1 MAKRSADAGQRA
13 AARAVTTSETR
24 APSWTLLADVLLE
37 REARIAQASG
47 AAADPLAGLVLRD
60 DAIDKLV
67 GQPLSSV
74 SGEKMGA
81 AFASLVDEART
92 SFVEAL
98 DGGSAFAD
106 VVRNAKLSLD
116 EAEVFALCC
125 AVELEPRRQRLIGFL
140 QDDVTQR
147 RPTLH
152 LLSRLF
158 GAEHT
163 GPMTVALDGRL
174 RRAALVE
181 VAEDRPWADRGVL
194 VPESVIWTLLGDDS
208 FDSALPMDADVV
220 SAPAGELGTERLVFA
235 VGEDLVR
242 RLQAAVT
249 RAIGTTFLAV
259 DTPEE
264 ETAWRAVVREATMA
278 GIGVVLRVNDVL
290 PPRARHWIERAD
302 HLVWA
307 VASPVELS
315 LDHMPRRPWVEVR
328 ADEPRVSTREWNA
341 VFGDFDQSG
350 HQLTAHQLRLA
361 AIAQDALG
369 EPHAAIRRLASG
381 PLEKLAR
388 RVRPRVGWDDIVLPK
403 RQLSQ
408 LRELSLRYRHR
419 EVVHGE
425 WGLAEFPSPGLVTM
439 FSGVS
444 GTGKTTAA
452 EIIAGDL
459 GLDMFKIDLSTVVSK
474 YIGETEKN
482 LEEIFAA
489 AAAGNLVLL
498 FDEADAL
505 FGKRSEVSDAR
516 DRYANVEVSYLLQRL
531 ETFEGLV
538 VMTTNLQN
546 NIDQAFL
553 RRVHVTVEFPLP
565 DPADR
570 KKIWTRCLAGA
581 PLDNVDLDFLST
593 KFELAGGSIRNAAL
607 TSAFM
612 AASTGKKVD
621 MEALVLGLKRE
632 MQKLGR
638 LTTQA
643 DFGKYYDLVKDGT

>member
-1 MAKRSADAGQRA
+1 
-13 AARAVTTSETR
+13 
-24 APSWTLLADVLLE
+24 
-37 REARIAQASG
+37 
-47 AAADPLAGLVLRD
+47 
-60 DAIDKLV
+60 
-67 GQPLSSV
+67 
-74 SGEKMGA
+74 
-81 AFASLVDEART
+81 
-92 SFVEAL
+92 
-98 DGGSAFAD
+98 
-106 VVRNAKLSLD
+106 
-116 EAEVFALCC
+116 
-125 AVELEPRRQRLIGFL
+125 
-140 QDDVTQR
+140 
-147 RPTLH
+147 
-152 LLSRLF
+152 
-158 GAEHT
+158 
-163 GPMTVALDGRL
+163 
-174 RRAALVE
+174 
-181 VAEDRPWADRGVL
+181 
-194 VPESVIWTLLGDDS
+194 
-208 FDSALPMDADVV
+208 
-220 SAPAGELGTERLVFA
+220 
-235 VGEDLVR
+235 
-242 RLQAAVT
+242 
-249 RAIGTTFLAV
+249 
-259 DTPEE
+259 
-264 ETAWRAVVREATMA
+264 
-278 GIGVVLRVNDVL
+278 
-290 PPRARHWIERAD
+290 
-302 HLVWA
+302 
-307 VASPVELS
+307 
-315 LDHMPRRPWVEVR
+315 
-328 ADEPRVSTREWNA
+328 
-341 VFGDFDQSG
+341 
-350 HQLTAHQLRLA
+350 
-361 AIAQDALG
+361 
-369 EPHAAIRRLASG
+369 
-381 PLEKLAR
+381 
-388 RVRPRVGWDDIVLPK
+388 
-403 RQLSQ
+403 
-408 LRELSLRYRHR
+408 
-419 EVVHGE
+419 
-425 WGLAEFPSPGLVTM
+425 
-439 FSGVS
+439 VS

-612 AASTGKKVD
+612 AASAGKKVD

>member
-1 MAKRSADAGQRA
+1 MARRAGQRSPTRVVSTPT
-13 AARAVTTSETR
+13 ARGA
-24 APSWTLLADVLLE
+24 SWTALPDALLE
-37 REARIAQASG
+37 REARVAQASG
-47 AAADPLAGLVLRD
+47 AASDPLAGLVLRD
-60 DAIDKLV
+60 DAIDKLI
-67 GQPLSSV
+67 GAHANGASSDA
-74 SGEKMGA
+74 MFA
-81 AFASLVDEART
+81 AFAQLIDEART
-92 SFVEAL
+92 MFVEAL
-98 DGGSAFAD
+98 DGDSTFAEMT
-106 VVRNAKLSLD
+106 RNAKLSLD

-125 AVELEPRRQRLIGFL
+125 AVEIEPRRQRLVGFL

-158 GAEHT
+158 GVEHA

-174 RRAALVE
+174 RRAALVN
-181 VAEDRPWADRGVL
+181 VAEDRPWADRGVA
-194 VPESVIWTLLGDDS
+194 VPESVIWTLLGDSS
-208 FDSALPMDADVV
+208 FDAALPLNADVLA
-220 SAPAGELGTERLVFA
+220 APPEPTGTHRLVFA
-235 VGEDLVR
+235 VGDDLVR

-249 RAIGTTFLAV
+249 AAVGQTFLAV
-259 DTPEE
+259 DAPETDE
-264 ETAWRAVVREATMA
+264 AWQAVIREATMA
-278 GIGVVLRVNDVL
+278 GIGVVLRVNDDL
-290 PPRARHWIERAD
+290 SPQARHWIERAD

-307 VASPVELS
+307 VASPVELP
-315 LDHMPRRPWVEVR
+315 LDHLPRRPWVEVR
-328 ADEPRVSTREWNA
+328 ADAARVSPREWAA
-341 VFGDFDQSG
+341 VFGDIDQDG
-350 HQLTAHQLRLA
+350 RQLTAHQLRLA
-361 AIAQDALG
+361 AIAQEGLG
-369 EPHAAIRRLASG
+369 ESHAAIRRLASG

-388 RVRPRVGWDDIVLPK
+388 RVRPRVGWEDIVLPT

-408 LRELSLRYRHR
+408 LRELSLRYRNR
-419 EVVHGE
+419 DIVHGQ
-425 WGLAEFPSPGLVTM
+425 WGLAEFPSPGLVAM

-482 LEEIFAA
+482 LEEIFLA

-516 DRYANVEVSYLLQRL
+516 DRYANVEVAYLLQRL

-553 RRVHVTVEFPLP
+553 RRVHVTVDFPLP
-565 DPADR
+565 EPGDR
-570 KKIWTRCLAGA
+570 KKIWERCLAGA
-581 PLDNVDLDFLST
+581 PTAGVDFDFLSN

-607 TSAFM
+607 TGAFL
-612 AASTGKKVD
+612 AASTDNRVS
-621 MEALVLGLKRE
+621 MESLVLGLKRE
-632 MQKLGR
+632 LQKLGR
-638 LTTQA
+638 LTTEA

>member
-1 MAKRSADAGQRA
+1 M
-13 AARAVTTSETR
+13 
-24 APSWTLLADVLLE
+24 
-37 REARIAQASG
+37 AQASG
-47 AAADPLAGLVLRD
+47 AASDPLAGLVLRD
-60 DAIDKLV
+60 DAIDKLI
-67 GQPLSSV
+67 GATTNGASSAD
-74 SGEKMGA
+74 MHA
-81 AFASLVDEART
+81 AFAPLIDEARAM
-92 SFVEAL
+92 FVDAL
-98 DGGSAFAD
+98 DSTSTFAEI
-106 VVRNAKLSLD
+106 VRHAKLSLD
-116 EAEVFALCC
+116 EAEVFGLCC
-125 AVELEPRRQRLIGFL
+125 AVEVEPRRQRLVGFL

-152 LLSRLF
+152 LLSRMF
-158 GAEHT
+158 GPDHA

-174 RRAALVE
+174 RRAALVD

-208 FDSALPMDADVV
+208 FDSALPMDADVLA
-220 SAPAGELGTERLVFA
+220 APPDEPGRHRLVFA
-235 VGEDLVR
+235 VGEDQVR

-249 RAIGTTFLAV
+249 VAIGSTFLAV
-259 DTPEE
+259 DAPEDD
-264 ETAWRAVVREATMA
+264 AQWQAIIREATMA
-278 GIGVVLRVNDVL
+278 GIGVVLRVSDVL

-307 VASPVELS
+307 VASAVELS
-315 LDHMPRRPWVEVR
+315 LDNMPRRPWIEVR
-328 ADEPRVSTREWNA
+328 ADAPRVSPPEWQS
-341 VFGDFDQSG
+341 VFGDFEQAG

-388 RVRPRVGWDDIVLPK
+388 RVRPRVGWDDIVLPP
-403 RQLSQ
+403 RQLAQ
-408 LRELSLRYRHR
+408 LQELSLRYRDR
-419 EVVHGE
+419 EIVHGQ
-425 WGLAEFPSPGLVTM
+425 WGLAEFPSPGLVAM

-516 DRYANVEVSYLLQRL
+516 DRYANVEVAYLLQRL

-570 KKIWTRCLAGA
+570 KRIWQHVLAGA
-581 PLDNVDLDFLST
+581 PTRGIDFDFLSK

-607 TSAFM
+607 TGAFI
-612 AASTGKKVD
+612 AASSDTKVS

-632 MQKLGR
+632 LQKLGR
-638 LTTQA
+638 LTTEA

>member
-1 MAKRSADAGQRA
+1 MLPDA
-13 AARAVTTSETR
+13 
-24 APSWTLLADVLLE
+24 LLE
-37 REARIAQASG
+37 REARVAQAGG

-67 GQPLSSV
+67 GAHSNGASSAD
-74 SGEKMGA
+74 MFA
-81 AFASLVDEART
+81 AFAPLIDEARA
-92 SFVEAL
+92 SFVDAL
-98 DGGSAFAD
+98 DGSSTFAEI
-106 VVRNAKLSLD
+106 VRNAKLSMD
-116 EAEVFALCC
+116 AAEVFALCC
-125 AVELEPRRQRLIGFL
+125 AVELEPRRQRLVGFL

-158 GAEHT
+158 GSEHA

-174 RRAALVE
+174 RRAALVD
-181 VAEDRPWADRGVL
+181 VAEDRPWADRGVA
-194 VPESVIWTLLGDDS
+194 VPEAVIWTLLGDDS
-208 FDSALPMDADVV
+208 FDSALPMNADVLA
-220 SAPAGELGTERLVFA
+220 APPDEPGTHRLVFA

-242 RLQAAVT
+242 RLQVAVT
-249 RAIGTTFLAV
+249 VAVGSTFLVV
-259 DTPEE
+259 DVPEDDA
-264 ETAWRAVVREATMA
+264 AWRAVIREATMA
-278 GIGVVLRVNDVL
+278 GIGVVLRVNDELVA
-290 PPRARHWIERAD
+290 RARHWIERAD

-328 ADEPRVSTREWNA
+328 ADAPRVSSREWEA
-341 VFGDFDQSG
+341 VFGDLDQAG
-350 HQLTAHQLRLA
+350 HSLTAHQLRLA
-361 AIAQDALG
+361 AIAQDAIG

-381 PLEKLAR
+381 PLERLAR
-388 RVRPRVGWDDIVLPK
+388 RVRPRVGWDDLVLPT

-408 LRELSLRYRHR
+408 LQELSRRYRLR
-419 EVVHGE
+419 EVVHGK
-425 WGLAEFPSPGLVTM
+425 WGLAEFPSPGLVAM

-516 DRYANVEVSYLLQRL
+516 DRYANVEVAYLLQRL

-570 KKIWTRCLAGA
+570 KRIWQHCLASA
-581 PLDNVDLDFLST
+581 PTRGLDFEFLA
-593 KFELAGGSIRNAAL
+593 KRFELSGGSIRNAAL
-607 TSAFM
+607 SGAFI
-612 AASTGKKVD
+612 AASSDTKIG
-621 MEALVLGLKRE
+621 MESLVLGLKRE
-632 MQKLGR
+632 LQKLGR
-638 LTTQA
+638 LTTEA

>member
-1 MAKRSADAGQRA
+1 MVKPPAPRA
-13 AARAVTTSETR
+13 A
-24 APSWTLLADVLLE
+24 SWTALPDALLE
-37 REARIAQASG
+37 REARVAQASG
-47 AAADPLAGLVLRD
+47 ATSDPLAGLVLRD
-60 DAIDKLV
+60 DAIDKLI
-67 GQPLSSV
+67 GASPNGESSD
-74 SGEKMGA
+74 SMIA
-81 AFASLVDEART
+81 AFAPLIDGARAA
-92 SFVEAL
+92 FVEAL
-98 DGGSAFAD
+98 DAESSFAAI
-106 VVRNAKLSLD
+106 VRNAKLTLD

-125 AVELEPRRQRLIGFL
+125 AVEVEPRRQRLVGFL

-152 LLSRLF
+152 LLSRMF
-158 GAEHT
+158 GSEHA
-163 GPMTVALDGRL
+163 GPLTVALDGRL
-174 RRAALVE
+174 RRAALID

-194 VPESVIWTLLGDDS
+194 VPEAVIWTLLGDDS
-208 FDSALPMDADVV
+208 FDSALPMNADVLT
-220 SAPAGELGTERLVFA
+220 APPDEPGTHRLVFA

-242 RLQAAVT
+242 RLQTAVT
-249 RAIGTTFLAV
+249 VAIGTTFLAV
-259 DTPEE
+259 DTPEDD
-264 ETAWRAVVREATMA
+264 AGWRAVVREATMA
-278 GIGVVLRVNDVL
+278 GIGVVLRVNDEL

-315 LDHMPRRPWVEVR
+315 LDHLPRRPWVEVR
-328 ADEPRVSTREWNA
+328 AEESRVSAREWES
-341 VFGDFDQSG
+341 VFGDFDQAG

-361 AIAQDALG
+361 AIAQEGLG
-369 EPHAAIRRLASG
+369 EPLAAIRRLASG
-381 PLEKLAR
+381 PLERLAR
-388 RVRPRVGWDDIVLPK
+388 RVRPRVGWDDIVLPA

-408 LRELSLRYRHR
+408 LQELSIRYRHR
-419 EVVHGE
+419 DIVHGE
-425 WGLAEFPSPGLVTM
+425 WGLAEFPSPGLVAM

-570 KKIWTRCLAGA
+570 EKIWKRCLAGA
-581 PLDNVDLDFLST
+581 PLSGVDFKFLAH

-607 TSAFM
+607 SSAFM
-612 AASTGKKVD
+612 AASAGKKVD
-621 MEALVLGLKRE
+621 MDSLVLGLKRE
-632 MQKLGR
+632 LQKLGR
-638 LTTQA
+638 LTTEA